1 MQLVTAARS
10 SRQHSCRHSL
20 FGRARGGDIG
30 APATAQT
37 VEHPQTGKFLSPDPT
52 APPLALL
59 NIHTS
64 QLKDV
69 FLGVSGLK
77 ADK

>member
-10 SRQHSCRHSL
+10 SQQHSCRRSL
-20 FGRARGGDIG
+20 FGRARGDIG
-30 APATAQT
+30 APATAKT
-37 VEHPQTGKFLSPDPT
+37 VEHPQTGKFLSPDP
-52 APPLALL
+52 AGPPLALL

-69 FLGVSGLK
+69 FLGISGLN
-77 ADK
+77 AD